1 MDGRRIRTGR
11 IEIGS
16 SFRRQAE
23 AKQEK
28 GWKSLDESDIFV
40 SQQFRFIWFHPSLP
54 AHFATGPSTTTQP
67 DNNDSRC
74 DVCCFRSGNGDSPSE
89 EGEPEEEKEE
99 EEEEKEEA
107 TPANDCREQ
116 HNGWHFG

>member
-67 DNNDSRC
+67 DNDSRC